1 MAAPS
6 RRRSFTRRRLHGSG
20 ACMAA
25 GQLVVSAIA
34 YVIRD
39 GRLDP
44 EPQGDLRLGPAPDLG
59 APGWALRPA

>member
-1 MAAPS
+1 
-6 RRRSFTRRRLHGSG
+6 
-20 ACMAA
+20 MAA

-39 GRLDP
+39 GRLNP

-59 APGWALRPA
+59 AQGWALRPA